1 MKPAGGEPL
10 PEDSRRNAFA
20 KVVALNGHRFHF
32 GAASSA
38 PGHDGFTPAYHQQAF
53 GLYRD
58 PCRFHH
64 RGTLRSLHRYS
75 SDFDCS
81 HPVRTQTKKSSMRS
95 SILLR
100 ESQEVLWQWMQG
112 LRAD

>member
-10 PEDSRRNAFA
+10 PEDSRRDVCA

-32 GAASSA
+32 GATSSA

-58 PCRFHH
+58 PCRLHH
-64 RGTLRSLHRYS
+64 HGTLRSLHRYS

-81 HPVRTQTKKSSMRS
+81 HPVRTQTKKSSMRG

-112 LRAD
+112 FRAD